1 MNEIMNI
8 RIYLDL
14 MHKCYH
20 DIMEEVVEIDFNKVL
35 STSKKAKLNPNL
47 LYKEKCNE
55 IWAKHYDKFEKAVET
70 IFGDDV
76 PEQFNPPHKC
86 NAEA

>member
-8 RIYLDL
+8 KIYLDL

-20 DIMEEVVEIDFNKVL
+20 DIMEEVVEIDLWEVYE
-35 STSKKAKLNPNL
+35 TSHKAELNPNVY
-47 LYKEKCNE
+47 YKEKCNE
-55 IWAKHYDKFEKAVET
+55 VWTKHYEKFEKAVET

-76 PEQFNPPHKC
+76 PEQFNPPNKS